1 MTSVC
6 RLQGASCGSLPVL
19 AHEAAQ
25 IEAWACSLRERF
37 GGPIAVALE
46 LSKGPIVYAL
56 QKYDFIV
63 LFPINP
69 ATLARYRAAFK
80 PSGAKD
86 DPTDAERALDLLL
99 CHREKF
105 TPLHPQSAPMRTL
118 IYRVEQRR
126 QRVNDKIR
134 FTNRLGNAR
143 KQYYPQALAW
153 FEQRDTPLFWRLS
166 RPLADA
172 HTGQA
177 RPQGKSGA
185 VLLGP

>member
-1 MTSVC
+1 MTLSSDQPFRAFAGIDWADTKHDICV
-6 RLQGASCGSLPVL
+6 QAAGSKLREFACI

-86 DPTDAERALDLLL
+86 DPTDAELALDLLL
-99 CHREKF
+99 CHRDKF

-118 IYRVEQRR
+118 IYLVEQRR
-126 QRVNDKIR
+126 QRVCAVKKAA
-134 FTNRLGNAR
+134 F
-143 KQYYPQALAW
+143 Y
-153 FEQRDTPLFWRLS
+153 
-166 RPLADA
+166 
-172 HTGQA
+172 
-177 RPQGKSGA
+177 SG
-185 VLLGP
+185 